1 MLVNNF
7 DPLDNSRM
15 SVNRSYLV
23 MRNRQTDA
31 KKMGEFGN
39 RTMNY
44 NPREYP
50 IDQLLK
56 ASAINASQKSQKNS
70 LPSKKLSLDQ
80 IQKTH

>member
-1 MLVNNF
+1 
-7 DPLDNSRM
+7 
-15 SVNRSYLV
+15 

-31 KKMGEFGN
+31 KKMGELGN

-56 ASAINASQKSQKNS
+56 TNAINASQKSQKNS

-80 IQKTH
+80 IQKTHQLEAIEEEQDANRGCCFCIRP

>member
-15 SVNRSYLV
+15 SVNRSYSV

-31 KKMGEFGN
+31 KKKTGEFGN
-39 RTMNY
+39 QTMNY

-50 IDQLLK
+50 IDQLLQ
-56 ASAINASQKSQKNS
+56 AHAINASQKNS